1 MTDTILVVAP
11 HGLDE
16 VLGCG
21 GTVARLVTEG
31 ATAHL
36 LVLNGDGTGRDEA
49 RRVVTRKVADM
60 LGFASVTLGSFPENR
75 SDTVA
80 LSELIG
86 VVEGAVRDCAPSV
99 VYVTHGGNLNI
110 DHQNA
115 YRATVTA
122 VRPGPGSPIRAV
134 HAYEIDRKGRVSGK
148 SVSVRVDRG
157 GRRILKKKKKHTNK

>member
-1 MTDTILVVAP
+1 MADTILVVAP

-60 LGFASVTLGSFPENR
+60 LGFASVTFGSIPENR

-80 LSELIG
+80 LPALMGVAIG
-86 VVEGAVRDCAPSV
+86 RASCGERGSKEVEIM
-99 VYVTHGGNLNI
+99 GG
-110 DHQNA
+110 
-115 YRATVTA
+115 
-122 VRPGPGSPIRAV
+122 
-134 HAYEIDRKGRVSGK
+134 
-148 SVSVRVDRG
+148 
-157 GRRILKKKKKHTNK
+157 